1 VEELTDEIMA
11 LGGGKG
17 SALGTGGMATKL
29 GAAKICIKS
38 GMNMAII
45 NGSKPEALY
54 DLTEGKS
61 AGTMFVGK
69 KA

>member
-1 VEELTDEIMA
+1 
-11 LGGGKG
+11 
-17 SALGTGGMATKL
+17 MATKL

-38 GMNMAII
+38 GINMAII